1 MNRAVLIAAGEYR
14 EEYVF
19 SEKDDLVAVDGGY
32 EAMLR
37 QHLVPVL
44 FVGDRDSY
52 AGELPE
58 HLEKIVL
65 PCEKDDTDSLFA
77 VKELLKRGY
86 RSFALYGFLGGSI
99 SHTIANPDLALS
111 EKTRRRSA
119 SLSFRRNLRNPA
131 RRKKAFRRKARNVF
145 FIQPFRHVRRLRFG
159 GEVSVET
166 VSHEKRFPR
175 RHRQCLF
182 GTGKNLGGSSP
193 RFRADRLSGF
203 RIYFRIVI

>member
-99 SHTIANPDLALS
+99 SHTIANIQTLLYLKKHGGEALLFHS
-111 EKTRRRSA
+111 DEIYEILHDEKKHFSARHGTFSLFSLSDTSVVSVLGAKYPLKRYRMKNDFPVGIDNVFSEQEKT
-119 SLSFRRNLRNPA
+119 
-131 RRKKAFRRKARNVF
+131 
-145 FIQPFRHVRRLRFG
+145 
-159 GEVSVET
+159 SVE
-166 VSHEKRFPR
+166 V
-175 RHRQCLF
+175 HRGFVLIVYPDS
-182 GTGKNLGGSSP
+182 GSI
-193 RFRADRLSGF
+193 SGS
-203 RIYFRIVI
+203 

>member
-52 AGELPE
+52 TGELPE
-58 HLEKIVL
+58 YLEKIVL

-99 SHTIANPDLALS
+99 SHTIANIQTLLYLKKHGGEALLFHS
-111 EKTRRRSA
+111 DEIYEILHDEKKHFGARRGTFSLFSLSDTSVVSVSGAKYPLKRYRMKSDFPVGIDNVFSEQEKT
-119 SLSFRRNLRNPA
+119 
-131 RRKKAFRRKARNVF
+131 
-145 FIQPFRHVRRLRFG
+145 
-159 GEVSVET
+159 SVE
-166 VSHEKRFPR
+166 V
-175 RHRQCLF
+175 HRGFVLIVYPDS
-182 GTGKNLGGSSP
+182 GSISE
-193 RFRADRLSGF
+193 S
-203 RIYFRIVI
+203 

>member
-99 SHTIANPDLALS
+99 SHTIANIQTLLYLKKHGGEALLFHS
-111 EKTRRRSA
+111 DEIYEILHDEKKHFGARRGTFSLFSLSDTSVVSVSGAKYPLKRYRMKNDFPVGIDNVFSEQEKT
-119 SLSFRRNLRNPA
+119 
-131 RRKKAFRRKARNVF
+131 
-145 FIQPFRHVRRLRFG
+145 
-159 GEVSVET
+159 SVE
-166 VSHEKRFPR
+166 V
-175 RHRQCLF
+175 HRGFVLIVYPDS
-182 GTGKNLGGSSP
+182 GSISE
-193 RFRADRLSGF
+193 S
-203 RIYFRIVI
+203 

>member
-77 VKELLKRGY
+77 VKELLKKGY

-99 SHTIANPDLALS
+99 SHTIANIQTLLYLKKHGGEALLFHS
-111 EKTRRRSA
+111 DEIYEILHDEKKHFAARRGTFSLFSLSDTSVVSVSGAKYPLKRYRMKNDFPVGIDNVFSEQEKT
-119 SLSFRRNLRNPA
+119 
-131 RRKKAFRRKARNVF
+131 
-145 FIQPFRHVRRLRFG
+145 
-159 GEVSVET
+159 SVE
-166 VSHEKRFPR
+166 V
-175 RHRQCLF
+175 HRGFVLIVYPDS
-182 GTGKNLGGSSP
+182 GSI
-193 RFRADRLSGF
+193 SGS
-203 RIYFRIVI
+203 

>member
-99 SHTIANPDLALS
+99 SHTIANIQTLLYLKKHGGEALLFHS
-111 EKTRRRSA
+111 DEIYEILHDEKKHFGARRGTFSLFSLSDTSVVSVSGSKYPLKRYRMKNDFPVGIDNVFSEQEKT
-119 SLSFRRNLRNPA
+119 
-131 RRKKAFRRKARNVF
+131 
-145 FIQPFRHVRRLRFG
+145 
-159 GEVSVET
+159 SVE
-166 VSHEKRFPR
+166 V
-175 RHRQCLF
+175 HRGFVLIVYPDS
-182 GTGKNLGGSSP
+182 GSISE
-193 RFRADRLSGF
+193 S
-203 RIYFRIVI
+203 

>member
-99 SHTIANPDLALS
+99 SNTFANIQALLYLKKHGGEALLFHS
-111 EKTRRRSA
+111 DEIYEILHDEKKHFAARRGTFSLFSLSDTSVVSVSGAKYPLKRYRMKNDFPVGIDNVFSEQEKT
-119 SLSFRRNLRNPA
+119 
-131 RRKKAFRRKARNVF
+131 
-145 FIQPFRHVRRLRFG
+145 
-159 GEVSVET
+159 SVE
-166 VSHEKRFPR
+166 V
-175 RHRQCLF
+175 HRGFVLIVYPDS
-182 GTGKNLGGSSP
+182 GSI
-193 RFRADRLSGF
+193 SGS
-203 RIYFRIVI
+203 

>member
-1 MNRAVLIAAGEYR
+1 M
-14 EEYVF
+14 
-19 SEKDDLVAVDGGY
+19 VAVDGGY

-99 SHTIANPDLALS
+99 SHTIANIQTLLYLKKHGGEALLFHS
-111 EKTRRRSA
+111 DEIYEILHDEKKHFAARRGTFSLFSLSDTSVVSVSGAKYPLKRYRMKNDFPVGIDNVFSEQEKT
-119 SLSFRRNLRNPA
+119 
-131 RRKKAFRRKARNVF
+131 
-145 FIQPFRHVRRLRFG
+145 
-159 GEVSVET
+159 SVE
-166 VSHEKRFPR
+166 V
-175 RHRQCLF
+175 HRGFVLIVYPDS
-182 GTGKNLGGSSP
+182 GSI
-193 RFRADRLSGF
+193 SGS
-203 RIYFRIVI
+203 